1 MIKNIRN
8 TVKRVLILESKKHYL
23 IKESDDLT
31 QIKDLK
37 NSIEGK
43 IKKIYFDITGKN
55 CNMPKID
62 IKIDD
67 SIKDGKIAGFNHPK
81 NGENGLMG
89 IKSKALK
96 NKEYLKW
103 VITHELIHACVG
115 EDLPSYKEHTGLFK
129 KIADKIGLPKEYQD

>member
-1 MIKNIRN
+1 MKKNIRENIKNIL
-8 TVKRVLILESKKHYL
+8 LIESEKLDLNQKNEGL
-23 IKESDDLT
+23 DTIKTLKSD
-31 QIKDLK
+31 IEK
-37 NSIEGK
+37 N
-43 IKKIYFDITGKN
+43 IKKIYFDITGETCKI
-55 CNMPKID
+55 PKID

-67 SIKDGKIAGFNHPK
+67 SIKDGKIAGFIHPK

-115 EDLPSYKEHTGLFK
+115 EDLPSHKEHDGLFK